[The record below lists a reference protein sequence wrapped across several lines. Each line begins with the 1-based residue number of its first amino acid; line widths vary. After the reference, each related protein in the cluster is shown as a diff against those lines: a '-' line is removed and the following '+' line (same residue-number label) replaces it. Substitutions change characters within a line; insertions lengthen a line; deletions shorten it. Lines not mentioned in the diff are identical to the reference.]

1 MPVLQSFTNGSNVF
15 EANKIKMIANPNFK
29 QQIYY
34 IYIIYLFKNT
44 TQTSRNE
51 LYELPIVMSPSKVHF
66 SFVNLVKYSTSF
78 LDIEWRNLFPKCVKH
93 YHHLLIELYSA

>member
-34 IYIIYLFKNT
+34 FYIYIYICF
-44 TQTSRNE
+44 RI
-51 LYELPIVMSPSKVHF
+51 P
-66 SFVNLVKYSTSF
+66 
-78 LDIEWRNLFPKCVKH
+78 PKQVEMNFMN
-93 YHHLLIELYSA
+93 YPL